1 MTAAPSPNSPPPVRR
16 PFFLKI
22 AIVVSILSTVSLVG
36 LGATVLRANEQT
48 LQNLAWSRQHLALED
63 VAHALDDTLRQTE
76 DALESVG
83 RAIMDVPDEQ
93 ASNIAT
99 LVIATVSGESE
110 LDAVGVYRADGSRM
124 DLVREAGSITELPE
138 SLDEDLRTA
147 AAANGSATGVVES
160 DRTVLSVV
168 PLRTS
173 TGVTGYVATRTSL
186 TPLSAR
192 IGELS
197 ARHFDSIEDPILL
210 VDAEGRIVAS
220 SQSETAIVPAPEAF
234 SAGLQV
240 ARSGSF
246 AHVVGTGE
254 GESLVTIE
262 SVLSRPFRVI
272 VREPTSIVY
281 ASLAQLRLYVI
292 GAVILAI
299 VFSLVLSFWLAQRL
313 TAPIRKLVEQADN
326 LANRRFDMR
335 ISIDTG
341 DEMGVLGYA
350 LSQAAEDLEA
360 SEEAVKKEIAIR
372 QDLGRYLPAE
382 IVDRVVARKQD
393 MGLGGTKRAITV
405 LFADVVGFTPLTE
418 KLAPEDTVKLL
429 NELFTL
435 LTEIVFR
442 HGGTLDKFM
451 GDSVM
456 AVFGAPTVQEDHAT
470 RAVACAEDM
479 LRFLETV
486 NAGWKERWGVH
497 IELAIGVSSG
507 DAVVGNIGSEARM
520 EYTAIGDIVNIAAR
534 LEAIARPNQILLPKA
549 TADLIGDTF
558 ELIDRGKRELPGKK
572 GEVHLFEVVV

>member
-1 MTAAPSPNSPPPVRR
+1 MSAVPSPNSPPPVRR

-48 LQNLAWSRQHLALED
+48 LQSLAWSRQHLALED
-63 VAHALDDTLRQTE
+63 IAHALDDTLRQTE

-83 RAIMDVPDEQ
+83 RAIIDVPDEQ

-110 LDAVGVYRADGSRM
+110 LDTVGVYRADGSRM

-147 AAANGSATGVVES
+147 AAANGSATGAVES

-197 ARHFDSIEDPILL
+197 ARHFGDIEDPILV

-220 SQSETAIVPAPEAF
+220 RDSEAAIAVAPEVFAT
-234 SAGLQV
+234 GLQV
-240 ARSGSF
+240 AVGGSF
-246 AHVVGTGE
+246 ARVVSSDA

-262 SVLSRPFRVI
+262 SVPARPFRVI

-299 VFSLVLSFWLAQRL
+299 IFSLVLSFWLAQRL

-326 LANRRFDMR
+326 LANRRFDKR
-335 ISIDTG
+335 IAIDTG

-360 SEEAVKKEIAIR
+360 SEEAVKMEVAIR

-382 IVDRVVARKQD
+382 IVDRVVAREQD

-456 AVFGAPTVQEDHAT
+456 AVFGAPTVQDDHAT

-479 LRFLETV
+479 LRFLETG
-486 NAGWKERWGVH
+486 NAGWKKRWGVH

-534 LEAIARPNQILLPKA
+534 LEAIARPNQLLLPKA